1 MTKWQKVFSAEQAYK
16 AEIVKDVLENHGM
29 KPVLISKKDSAYSN
43 FGLHEVHVNSLEVL
57 KALKIIENDIN
68 FK

>member
-29 KPVLISKKDSAYSN
+29 RPVLISKKDSNYSN
-43 FGLHEVHVNSLEVL
+43 FGLNEVHVSSDEVI
-57 KALKIIENDIN
+57 KALKIIENDVN

>member
-16 AEIVKDVLENHGM
+16 AEIVKDVLEDQGM
-29 KPVLISKKDSAYSN
+29 RPVLISKKDSTYTN
-43 FGLHEVHVNSLEVL
+43 FGLHEVHVSVEEVIA
-57 KALKIIENDIN
+57 ALKIIENDIN